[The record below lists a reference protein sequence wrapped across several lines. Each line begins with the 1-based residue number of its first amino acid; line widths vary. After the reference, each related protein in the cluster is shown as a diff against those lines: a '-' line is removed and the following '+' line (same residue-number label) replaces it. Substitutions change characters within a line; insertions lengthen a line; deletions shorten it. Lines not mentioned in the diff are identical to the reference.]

1 MGWGL
6 EVFPRWPT
14 LSTIVEGIPTLI
26 LNAIPWITSWESEVV
41 DNQTLKEDINIL
53 RADVQKISDR
63 QMQYVAEHH
72 KLEKE
77 MVAIKTDLSYIRKGQ
92 ESVNANMNK
101 LMFIDKNSVR

>member
-1 MGWGL
+1 MVNN
-6 EVFPRWPT
+6 E
-14 LSTIVEGIPTLI
+14 
-26 LNAIPWITSWESEVV
+26 
-41 DNQTLKEDINIL
+41 TLKENINTL

-63 QMQYVAEHH
+63 QMEYVAEHH

-101 LMFIDKNSVR
+101 LMFIVAGSFIAALVGFIVKGGLTI

>member
-1 MGWGL
+1 M
-6 EVFPRWPT
+6 
-14 LSTIVEGIPTLI
+14 
-26 LNAIPWITSWESEVV
+26 V
-41 DNQTLKEDINIL
+41 DTQTLKEDINIL

-101 LMFIDKNSVR
+101 LMFIVAGSFIAALVGFIVKGGLAI

>member
-1 MGWGL
+1 M
-6 EVFPRWPT
+6 
-14 LSTIVEGIPTLI
+14 
-26 LNAIPWITSWESEVV
+26 V
-41 DNQTLKEDINIL
+41 DTQTLKEDINIL

-101 LMFIDKNSVR
+101 LMFIVAGSFIAALVGFIVKGGLAV

>member
-1 MGWGL
+1 M
-6 EVFPRWPT
+6 
-14 LSTIVEGIPTLI
+14 
-26 LNAIPWITSWESEVV
+26 V

-101 LMFIDKNSVR
+101 LMFIVAGSFTAALVGFIVKGGLAI